1 MEREENGNYW
11 IELWEKQEKRQL
23 NQQKF
28 WDNRADFFNGKVFID
43 EKIGSNIVDRLKSK
57 NMLTKDMKVLD
68 IGCGPGKHTLPM
80 AREVKSV
87 TALDISKN
95 MLEHLEKNMK
105 STDIINIHPLNLDWK
120 DADVTQLQWE
130 KRFDLVFASMTPG
143 VFNYETLEKILVASK
158 KYCYLSGF
166 VRRADLLGDRIAD
179 YIYQKYQLPAKKYD
193 KVYYIF
199 NILWQLGYIPEVEYI
214 HRKWEDEMTVEEAY
228 SLYTDKMSSLV
239 SLSEQDRKN
248 IKEILNNEAKKGRIT
263 EKTEVVQG
271 LLTWEV

>member
-1 MEREENGNYW
+1 MEREENVNYW

-57 NMLTKDMKVLD
+57 NMLSKDMRVLD

-105 STDIINIHPLNLDWK
+105 STDIMNIHPLNLDWK
-120 DADVTQLQWE
+120 DADVAQLQWE

-193 KVYYIF
+193 KVYYVF

-239 SLSEQDRKN
+239 SLSEQDRKK
-248 IKEILNNEAKKGRIT
+248 IKEILNNEAKQGRIT